1 MQRKGIILAGGTGS
15 RLFPLTKAVSKQ
27 LLPVYNKPMVYYP
40 LSVLMMAGI
49 REVLIVSTPHDLP
62 QFRRLLGDG
71 ARWGMQFSY
80 AEQAA
85 PRGLPEAFI
94 IGEPFLA
101 GAPACLV
108 LGDNIFYGNELGR
121 MAEAAARQPAGATVF
136 AYPVKDPERYG
147 VVEFDAQ
154 GRAVSLEEK
163 PAKPRSHFAVPG
175 LYFYDGQA
183 AEFAKALRPSSR
195 GELEIVDLSRCYLEQ
210 GELNVIPLGR
220 GMAWLDA
227 GTHQSLL
234 QASAFVETI
243 EERTGIMIS
252 CPEEIAFRKGFIG
265 RDQLLALGGE
275 LKASAYGQYL
285 LDLAREGA

>member
-71 ARWGMQFSY
+71 VRWGMQFSY

-175 LYFYDGQA
+175 LYFYDGRA

-195 GELEIVDLSRCYLEQ
+195 GELEIVDLSRCYLER
-210 GELNVIPLGR
+210 GELSVIPLGR